1 LKSARPK
8 IVELAPWSCL

>member
-8 IVELAPWSCL
+8 QA